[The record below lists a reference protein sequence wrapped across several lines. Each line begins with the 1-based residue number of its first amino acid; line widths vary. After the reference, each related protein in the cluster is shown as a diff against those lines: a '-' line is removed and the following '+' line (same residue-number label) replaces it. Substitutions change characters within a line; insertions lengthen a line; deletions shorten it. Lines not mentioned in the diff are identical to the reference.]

1 MGSTAMW
8 SRMRAALGVA
18 LVVIVVAAGCSD
30 ADDDD
35 AGRDQGNDQ
44 QTESDGGNADNGG
57 SSDNGGDELIDA
69 GDIEAPEG
77 SDPELRDQ
85 YIQAIVDATGTEP
98 DAGFDEGAVQC
109 LATAFVDAAGT
120 DAMSDAVSPEELRD
134 NPDVSPTELGIEFP
148 DDAGD
153 VFYDEFSS
161 CADLRALIL
170 ASLAQGDAEVQS
182 CLEDAVDDELIK
194 DYTVALF
201 IGGLQQDD
209 PERAELEARLT
220 EAVQPCMPEDTGAG
234 TGTGTTG

>member
-18 LVVIVVAAGCSD
+18 LVVVVVAAGCSD

-35 AGRDQGNDQ
+35 AGRDQGNEQ
-44 QTESDGGNADNGG
+44 QTQNDGGNGGNEG
-57 SSDNGGDELIDA
+57 SSDSGGEERIDA

-98 DAGFDEGAVQC
+98 EAGFDEGAVQC

-120 DAMSDAVSPEELRD
+120 DALSDAVSPEELRD
-134 NPDVSPTELGIEFP
+134 NPDVSPTELGVEFP
-148 DDAGD
+148 DNAGD
-153 VFYDEFSS
+153 VFYEEFNS
-161 CADLRALIL
+161 CSDLRGLIL
-170 ASLAQGDAEVQS
+170 ASLSQGDTDVQA

-201 IGGLQQDD
+201 IGGLQEDD
-209 PERAELEARLT
+209 PERAELESRLT
-220 EAVQPCMPEDTGAG
+220 EAVQPCMPQDP
-234 TGTGTTG
+234 GTTTGG